1 MSFLG
6 ALMNN
11 KQITVDCHID
21 RQHLIDS
28 YYARWGSIDDDFTQ
42 KLDDSIANN
51 MRNFTFTFDNEK
63 MVKLNKDKN
72 EVSTFYYSQLFQ
84 IQEAKNGFILFSN
97 NMLFDFLS
105 FDLFKPADLVVVKK
119 YLASYLGKNQEP
131 RIATIEDY
139 MVDYNRAHSLIRNQ
153 LRNTKKNYLILSV
166 FLLFFCILFVVI
178 NNDLLLGAITLSA
191 VLFYLSFL
199 FFIMIINYAK
209 KTAKNCVASLNECF
223 RNMTCIFY
231 NDRIEFIFKLKI
243 SVSSIKYTEF
253 YKIEKVPDGYLFSLL
268 KNYSYFFFYEE
279 FTTEQQQALEEQLK
293 QYKNY
298 YQK

>member
-1 MSFLG
+1 MK
-6 ALMNN
+6 NE
-11 KQITVDCHID
+11 QITVDCHID
-21 RQHLIDS
+21 RQYLIDS
-28 YYARWGSIDDDFTQ
+28 YYARWGSLDDDFTQ

-72 EVSTFYYSQLFQ
+72 EVNTFYYSQLFQ

-119 YLASYLGKNQEP
+119 YLTSYLGKNQEP
-131 RIATIEDY
+131 RIATIADY
-139 MVDYNRAHSLIRNQ
+139 VVDYNRVYSLLRNQ
-153 LRNTKKNYLILSV
+153 LKNTKKNYLILSV
-166 FLLFFCILFVVI
+166 FLLFFCILYVVI
-178 NNDLLLGAITLSA
+178 NNNLLSAAITLSA
-191 VLFYLSFL
+191 VLLYLSFL

-209 KTAKNCVASLNECF
+209 KTAKNFVASLNECF

-231 NDRIEFIFKLKI
+231 DDRIEFIFKLKI